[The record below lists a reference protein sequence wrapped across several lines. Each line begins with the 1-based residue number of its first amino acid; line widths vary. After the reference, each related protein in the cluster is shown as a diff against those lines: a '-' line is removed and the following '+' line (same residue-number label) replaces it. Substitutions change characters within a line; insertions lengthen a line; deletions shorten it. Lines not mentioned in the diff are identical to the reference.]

1 MFDITLIV
9 MGKLKEKFY
18 LSAAAEYEK
27 RMKGYCSFKIIEL
40 PEHRLPE
47 NPSPAEIQ
55 AGLDKEAEMIF
66 AKIPKNSW
74 LCIFTPEGKIL
85 SSEEFA
91 DKLRDVKN
99 SGKSSTCFLIGSS
112 FGISQRVKDRADFK
126 LSMGRMT
133 FPHHLARIMVLEQL
147 YRAEAIQAGSKY
159 HK

>member
-18 LSAAAEYEK
+18 LSAAEEYLK
-27 RMKGYCSFKIIEL
+27 RLKGYCSFKIVEL

-47 NPSPAEIQ
+47 DPSPAEIQ
-55 AGLDKEAEMIF
+55 AGLDKEAELIF

-74 LCIFTPEGKIL
+74 LCIFIPEGKIL

-91 DKLRDVKN
+91 TKLADVKN
-99 SGKSSTCFLIGSS
+99 SGKSSACFLIGSS
-112 FGISQRVKDRADFK
+112 FGISQKVKDKADFK
-126 LSMGRMT
+126 LSMGKMT
-133 FPHHLARIMVLEQL
+133 FPHHLARIMVLEQI

>member
-9 MGKLKEKFY
+9 MGKHKEMFY

-27 RMKGYCSFKIIEL
+27 RLKGYCSFKIVEL

-47 NPSPAEIQ
+47 DPSPAEIQ
-55 AGLDKEAEMIF
+55 PGLDKEAELIF
-66 AKIPKNSW
+66 QKIPKGAW

-91 DKLRDVKN
+91 GKLKEVKN
-99 SGKSSTCFLIGSS
+99 MGKSSACFLIGSS
-112 FGISQRVKDRADFK
+112 FGISQKVKDKADFK
-126 LSMGRMT
+126 LSMGKMT
-133 FPHHLARIMVLEQL
+133 FPHHLARIMVLEQI

>member
-27 RMKGYCSFKIIEL
+27 RLKGYCSFKIVEL

-47 NPSPAEIQ
+47 DPSPAEIQ
-55 AGLDKEAEMIF
+55 AGLDKEAELIF
-66 AKIPKNSW
+66 QKIPKNAW

-91 DKLRDVKN
+91 GKLKEVKN
-99 SGKSSTCFLIGSS
+99 MGKSSACFLIGSS
-112 FGISQRVKDRADFK
+112 FGISQKVKDKADFK
-126 LSMGRMT
+126 LSMGKMT

>member
-18 LSAAAEYEK
+18 LSAAEEYQK
-27 RMKGYCSFKIIEL
+27 RLRGYCSFKIIEL

-47 NPSPAEIQ
+47 DPSPAAVR
-55 AGLDKEAEMIF
+55 AGLDKEAELIF
-66 AKIPKNSW
+66 ARIPKNSW

-91 DKLRDVKN
+91 GKLREVKN
-99 SGKSSTCFLIGSS
+99 AGKSSATFLIGSS
-112 FGISQRVKDRADFK
+112 FGISQKVKDKADFK
-126 LSMGRMT
+126 LSMGKMT
-133 FPHHLARIMVLEQL
+133 FPHHLARIMVLEQV

>member
-18 LSAAAEYEK
+18 LTAAAEYEK
-27 RMKGYCSFKIIEL
+27 RLKGYCSFKIIEL

-47 NPSPAEIQ
+47 DPSPAEIQ
-55 AGLDKEAEMIF
+55 AGLDKEAELIF
-66 AKIPKNSW
+66 QKIPKGAW

-91 DKLRDVKN
+91 GKLKDVKN
-99 SGKSSTCFLIGSS
+99 SGKSSAAFLIGSS
-112 FGISQRVKDRADFK
+112 FGISQKVKDKADFK
-126 LSMGRMT
+126 LSMGKMT
-133 FPHHLARIMVLEQL
+133 FPHHLARIMVLEQI

>member
-27 RMKGYCSFKIIEL
+27 RLKGYCSFKIIEL

-47 NPSPAEIQ
+47 DPSPAEIQ
-55 AGLDKEAEMIF
+55 AGLDKEADMIF

-91 DKLRDVKN
+91 GKLKDVKN
-99 SGKSSTCFLIGSS
+99 SGKSSACFLIGSS
-112 FGISQRVKDRADFK
+112 FGISQKVKDKADFK

>member
-27 RMKGYCSFKIIEL
+27 RLKGYCSFRLVEL
-40 PEHRLPE
+40 PEHRLPDD
-47 NPSPAEIQ
+47 PSPAEIQ
-55 AGLDKEAEMIF
+55 AGLDKEAELIF
-66 AKIPKNSW
+66 SKVPKGAW

-91 DKLRDVKN
+91 QKLADVKN
-99 SGKSSTCFLIGSS
+99 SGKSSACFLIGSS
-112 FGISQRVKDRADFK
+112 FGISQRVKDKADFR
-126 LSMGRMT
+126 LSMGKMT

>member
-18 LSAAAEYEK
+18 LSAAEEYQK
-27 RMKGYCSFKIIEL
+27 RLKGYCSFKIVEL

-47 NPSPAEIQ
+47 DPSPAEIQ
-55 AGLDKEAEMIF
+55 TGLDKEAELIF
-66 AKIPKNSW
+66 QKIPKGAW

-91 DKLRDVKN
+91 GKLKEVKN
-99 SGKSSTCFLIGSS
+99 MGKSSAAFLIGSS
-112 FGISQRVKDRADFK
+112 FGISQKVKDKADFK
-126 LSMGRMT
+126 LSMGKMT
-133 FPHHLARIMVLEQL
+133 FPHHLARIMVLEQI

>member
-1 MFDITLIV
+1 MFDITLIC

-18 LSAAAEYEK
+18 ISASEEYKK
-27 RMKGYCSFKIIEL
+27 RLGGYCKFTLLEL
-40 PEHRLPE
+40 PEVRLPE
-47 NPSPAEIQ
+47 DPSPAEIQ
-55 AGLDKEAEMIF
+55 AGLDKEADMIF

-91 DKLRDVKN
+91 AKLKDVKN
-99 SGKSSTCFLIGSS
+99 SGKSSACFLIGSS
-112 FGISQRVKDRADFK
+112 FGISQKVKDKADFK

-133 FPHHLARIMVLEQL
+133 FPHHLARIMVLEQI

>member
-18 LSAAAEYEK
+18 LSAAEEYQK
-27 RMKGYCSFKIIEL
+27 RLKGYCSFKIIEL

-47 NPSPAEIQ
+47 DPSPAEIQ
-55 AGLDKEAEMIF
+55 TGLDKEAELIF
-66 AKIPKNSW
+66 QKIPKGAW

-91 DKLRDVKN
+91 GKLKEVKN
-99 SGKSSTCFLIGSS
+99 MGKSSARFLIGSS
-112 FGISQRVKDRADFK
+112 FGISQKVKDKADFK
-126 LSMGRMT
+126 LSMGKMT
-133 FPHHLARIMVLEQL
+133 FPHHLARIMVLEQI

>member
-18 LSAAAEYEK
+18 LSAAEEYQK
-27 RMKGYCSFKIIEL
+27 RLKGYCSFKIIEL

-47 NPSPAEIQ
+47 DPSPAEIQ
-55 AGLDKEAEMIF
+55 AGLDREAELIF
-66 AKIPKNSW
+66 QKIPKNAW

-91 DKLRDVKN
+91 GKLKEVKN
-99 SGKSSTCFLIGSS
+99 MGKSSACFLIGSS
-112 FGISQRVKDRADFK
+112 FGISQKVKDKADFK
-126 LSMGRMT
+126 LSMGKMT